1 MERTVK
7 ENRKTEVPAEP
18 ATRQR
23 KPYEAPAIIFTTK
36 VEARAV
42 VCSKADGNCTL
53 GPTSS

>member
-1 MERTVK
+1 MK
-7 ENRKTEVPAEP
+7 EERKTELLPGSA
-18 ATRQR
+18 ARQR

>member
-7 ENRKTEVPAEP
+7 ENRKIEVLPEP
-18 ATRQR
+18 ASRQR
-23 KPYEAPAIIFTTK
+23 KPYEPPAIIFTTK

>member
-7 ENRKTEVPAEP
+7 ENRKTEIPAEP

-23 KPYEAPAIIFTTK
+23 KLYEPPAIIFTTK

>member
-1 MERTVK
+1 MENSR
-7 ENRKTEVPAEP
+7 A
-18 ATRQR
+18 ATDPIPQARPKR
-23 KPYEAPAIIFTTK
+23 PYAAPAILFTMK